1 MNFLSPR
8 IHGILD
14 YLTVGVFALAPMF
27 LLQAEGSQVAILG
40 SYVAAGMLLLV
51 SLLTRYPLGALRVIP
66 FPTHGSIE
74 FFTAAGLCALPWLG
88 GFENLPM
95 SRMFYLGTGMSLF
108 SLWLITDY
116 RGAE

>member
-14 YLTVGVFALAPMF
+14 YLTVGVFALAPMY
-27 LLQAEGSQVAILG
+27 LRAEGSEVAIL
-40 SYVAAGMLLLV
+40 SCYVAAGTLLLV

-66 FPTHGSIE
+66 FPAHGTIE

-95 SRMFYLGTGMSLF
+95 SRMFFLGAGMSLF

>member
-1 MNFLSPR
+1 
-8 IHGILD
+8 
-14 YLTVGVFALAPMF
+14 MF
-27 LLQAEGSQVAILG
+27 LQAEGSQVAVISCWVVSG
-40 SYVAAGMLLLV
+40 TLLLV
-51 SLLTRYPLGALRVIP
+51 SLLTRYPLGALRIIP

-95 SRMFYLGTGMSLF
+95 SRMFFLGSGMSLF

>member
-14 YLTVGVFALAPMF
+14 YLTVGVFALAPMS
-27 LLQAEGSQVAILG
+27 LQAEGSQVAML
-40 SYVAAGMLLLV
+40 SCWVVAGMLLLV

-74 FFTAAGLCALPWLG
+74 FFMAAGLCALPWLG
-88 GFENLPM
+88 GFDNLPM
-95 SRMFYLGTGMSLF
+95 SRTFFLGAGMSLF

>member
-14 YLTVGVFALAPMF
+14 YLTAGMFALAPTY
-27 LLQAEGSQVAILG
+27 LQAEGSQVAIMAC
-40 SYVAAGMLLLV
+40 YVVAGTLLLV

-66 FPTHGSIE
+66 FPVHGKIE
-74 FFTAAGLCALPWLG
+74 FLAAAGLCALPWLG
-88 GFENLPM
+88 GFDGLPL
-95 SRMFYLGTGMSLF
+95 SRAFFLYSGLSLLT
-108 SLWLITDY
+108 LWLITDY

>member
-14 YLTVGVFALAPMF
+14 YLTVIAFALAPMF
-27 LLQAEGSQVAILG
+27 LQAEGSQVAMI
-40 SYVAAGMLLLV
+40 SSWVAAGTLLLV
-51 SLLTRYPLGALRVIP
+51 SLLTRYPLGALRLIP
-66 FPTHGSIE
+66 FPIHGKIE
-74 FFTAAGLCALPWLG
+74 FFMAAGLCALPWIG

-95 SRMFYLGTGMSLF
+95 SRMFFLGSGMSLL

>member
-14 YLTVGVFALAPMF
+14 YFTAGLFALAPIF
-27 LLQAEGSQVAILG
+27 LQADGSQVAIF
-40 SYVAAGMLLLV
+40 SCYVVAGTLLV
-51 SLLTRYPLGALRVIP
+51 LSLLTRYPPGVLRIIP
-66 FPTHGSIE
+66 FPVHGSIE
-74 FFTAAGLCALPWLG
+74 FFTAVGLCALPWIG
-88 GFENLPM
+88 GFAELPM
-95 SRMFYLGTGMSLF
+95 SRMFFLGSGMSLL

>member
-14 YLTVGVFALAPMF
+14 YLTVGLFALAPMF
-27 LLQAEGSQVAILG
+27 LQAEGSQVAILAC
-40 SYVAAGMLLLV
+40 YVVAGTLLVV

-66 FPTHGSIE
+66 FPVHGSIE
-74 FFTAAGLCALPWLG
+74 FFTAAGLCALPWIG
-88 GFENLPM
+88 GFEDLPM
-95 SRMFYLGTGMSLF
+95 SRMFFLGSGLSLF

>member
-1 MNFLSPR
+1 
-8 IHGILD
+8 
-14 YLTVGVFALAPMF
+14 MF
-27 LLQAEGSQVAILG
+27 LQAEGSQVAVISCWVVSG
-40 SYVAAGMLLLV
+40 TLLLV
-51 SLLTRYPLGALRVIP
+51 SLLTRYPLGALRIIP

-74 FFTAAGLCALPWLG
+74 FFTAAGLCAVPWLG

-95 SRMFYLGTGMSLF
+95 SRMFFLGSGMSLF